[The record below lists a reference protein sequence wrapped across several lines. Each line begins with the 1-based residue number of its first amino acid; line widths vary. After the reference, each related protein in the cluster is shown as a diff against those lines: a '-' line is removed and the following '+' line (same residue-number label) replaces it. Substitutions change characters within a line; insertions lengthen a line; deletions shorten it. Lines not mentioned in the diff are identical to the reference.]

1 MKVEPNQMKRKAEK
15 SFEFLFVLL
24 STVVS
29 YSTLVQ
35 ELMAGLGWSQTCFIW
50 EIGDI
55 YVTEGRLRNRG
66 S

>member
-15 SFEFLFVLL
+15 SFEFLFVLS

-35 ELMAGLGWSQTCFIW
+35 ELMAALI
-50 EIGDI
+50 
-55 YVTEGRLRNRG
+55 RLVPNMFHMGNR
-66 S
+66 